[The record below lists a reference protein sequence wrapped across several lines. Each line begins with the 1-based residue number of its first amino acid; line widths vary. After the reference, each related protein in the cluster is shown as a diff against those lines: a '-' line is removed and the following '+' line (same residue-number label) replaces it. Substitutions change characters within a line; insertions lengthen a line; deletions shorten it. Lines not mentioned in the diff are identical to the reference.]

1 MKLSKEFKIGLLTI
15 VSAAMLYFG
24 FNFLKGTDFFSPT
37 NHYYALY
44 PTVDG
49 LKVSNPVIVNGFSV
63 GRVSSIRILQ
73 DRDNMVLVELMIDE
87 DIMLG
92 DSTKAKLYNVDFL
105 GSKAIELAIGPVG
118 TPLEDGDTLISEVD
132 KGVTE
137 FLKESA
143 LPVADNLGITIR
155 RINEILLGLQGSG
168 EKINATIGQLE
179 VMATQVNGIISENRA
194 ETAEIMANLQALTRQ
209 LSATISKV
217 DPVLENASGA
227 LEKVNTL
234 ELQQTIAETQQLL
247 AHVNQTLDM
256 FNKGQGTV
264 GRLLKEDSIYTNL
277 NKAIVDLDSLVNH
290 MNAYPKHFFAPL
302 GKSRKKIERDLQK
315 AQQQ

>member
-1 MKLSKEFKIGLLTI
+1 MKISKEFKIGLLTL

-24 FNFLKGTDFFSPT
+24 FNFLKGTDFFSST

-44 PTVDG
+44 ETVDG
-49 LKVSNPVIVNGFSV
+49 LKVSNPVIINGTPV
-63 GRVSSIRILQ
+63 GRVSRIRILQ
-73 DRDNMVLVELMIDE
+73 EQNNMVLVEMMIDE
-87 DIMLG
+87 EMLLG
-92 DSTKAKLYNVDFL
+92 DSTTALLYNTDFL
-105 GSKAIELAIGPVG
+105 GSKAIELSIGPVG
-118 TPLEDGDTLISEVD
+118 TPLEDGDTLISKVD

-168 EKINATIGQLE
+168 EKINATIGELQ
-179 VMATQVNGIISENRA
+179 VMATQVNGIIGENRA
-194 ETAEIMANLQALTRQ
+194 EMAQVMAGLQQITTQ
-209 LSATISKV
+209 LSATIAKV

-277 NKAIVDLDSLVNH
+277 NRTIEDLDSLIVHINT
-290 MNAYPKHFFAPL
+290 YPKHFFAPL
-302 GKSRKKIERDLQK
+302 GKSRKRIERDLERERN
-315 AQQQ
+315 

>member
-1 MKLSKEFKIGLLTI
+1 MKISKEFKIGLLTL

-24 FNFLKGTDFFSPT
+24 FNFLKGTDFFSST

-44 PTVDG
+44 KTVDG
-49 LKVSNPVIVNGFSV
+49 LKVSNPIIVNGFSV
-63 GRVSSIRILQ
+63 GRVSRIRILQ
-73 DRDNMVLVELMIDE
+73 EQNNMVLVELMIDE
-87 DIMLG
+87 EILLG
-92 DSTKAKLYNVDFL
+92 DSTTAKLYNTDFL

-168 EKINATIGQLE
+168 EKINATIGELQ
-179 VMATQVNGIISENRA
+179 VMATQVNGIIIENRA
-194 ETAEIMANLQALTRQ
+194 EMAQVMAGLQAITTQ
-209 LSATISKV
+209 LSQTISKV

-277 NKAIVDLDSLVNH
+277 NRTIEDLDSLIVHINT
-290 MNAYPKHFFAPL
+290 YPKHFFAPL
-302 GKSRKKIERDLQK
+302 GKSRKRIERDLERESN
-315 AQQQ
+315 